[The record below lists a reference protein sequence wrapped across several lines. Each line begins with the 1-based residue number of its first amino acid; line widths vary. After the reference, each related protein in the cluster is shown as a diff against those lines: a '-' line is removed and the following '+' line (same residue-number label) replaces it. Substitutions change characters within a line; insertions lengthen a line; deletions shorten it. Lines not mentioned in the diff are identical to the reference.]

1 MFESWYTNKLYDY
14 VYRYS
19 NTDLRTCPCDADLHC
34 DRVLYRRVQRKM
46 EENEMKIPFDIK
58 YRPQIESGEYRV
70 VTRKGETVRIERWDG
85 KDDANPIDAFIW
97 HNDEWNGPW
106 HWHSNGLYKTAKSED
121 GFDLFIITPEP
132 ELTEFEEMLYSI
144 FDAYNGLK
152 IDVKAAVDV
161 NAKTL
166 LELAKKEICK
176 ECTVGLDQY
185 WKGYEEAMKAKKHDT
200 FSCPTYEPPCYHGG
214 VCTNPMKGCIN
225 CPRTGGDIGISTTSG
240 TCKKD

>member
-1 MFESWYTNKLYDY
+1 MKRVDMPFNAKDYELKGWEYTI
-14 VYRYS
+14 
-19 NTDLRTCPCDADLHC
+19 PEG
-34 DRVLYRRVQRKM
+34 M
-46 EENEMKIPFDIK
+46 EAEIKNGKII
-58 YRPQIESGEYRV
+58 
-70 VTRKGETVRIERWDG
+70 VRE
-85 KDDANPIDAFIW
+85 KKPA
-97 HNDEWNGPW
+97 
-106 HWHSNGLYKTAKSED
+106 
-121 GFDLFIITPEP
+121 
-132 ELTEFEEMLYSI
+132 LTEFEEMLYSI

-200 FSCPTYEPPCYHGG
+200 FSCPTYEPPCFHGG
-214 VCTNPMKGCIN
+214 VCTNPMKDCIN